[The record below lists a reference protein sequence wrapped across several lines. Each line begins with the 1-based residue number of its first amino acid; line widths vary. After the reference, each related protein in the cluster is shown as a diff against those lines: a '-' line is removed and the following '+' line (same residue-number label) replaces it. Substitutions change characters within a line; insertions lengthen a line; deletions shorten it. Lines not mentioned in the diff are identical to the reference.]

1 VRRDALGKQQNVKKK
16 SKQTK
21 IPIFLVTSAVEMIK
35 FRSKINVQKE
45 MLVPVPKMSPRF
57 EELCHGKQAYRSH

>member
-16 SKQTK
+16 NKQTK

-45 MLVPVPKMSPRF
+45 MLVPVSKMSPRF
-57 EELCHGKQAYRSH
+57 EELCHGKPVPLNV